1 MLAMLIDRSPGE
13 YLSDTYRHTA
23 IKQALM
29 QYYKPQ
35 AEHSGQHPRNLGAI
49 LHGHSGMLAPPPRGA
64 PDPIRTAP

>member
-1 MLAMLIDRSPGE
+1 MVHQWKMPLPLLVFHQFRYDFGI
-13 YLSDTYRHTA
+13 
-23 IKQALM
+23 AL
-29 QYYKPQ
+29 PQ